1 MARKRS
7 QASHRRRAE
16 KKRYLVFTEGEV
28 TEKQYLE
35 LLQQH
40 IRSKIATFKTI
51 AVGGEPTKVLKSVED
66 MLDKIQHSS
75 KSDKQYDALIL
86 IVDVDQHQR
95 LQEVIQKCSNQQAIY
110 LAVSN
115 PCFEQWLLWHKVNQ
129 TKYMTSAHC
138 VKECS
143 IQKITTKIH
152 LAHNFPIRDYTIAV
166 ERAVA
171 AWKQYRVN
179 DIGPNPSSAMPWF
192 IDLLVSPPN

>member
-1 MARKRS
+1 MARIRS
-7 QASHRRRAE
+7 QASHQRRTE

-40 IRSKIATFKTI
+40 IRSKIATFKTV

-66 MLDKIQHSS
+66 TLDKIQQGS
-75 KSDKQYDALIL
+75 KRDKQYDALIL

-95 LQEVIQKCSNQQAIY
+95 LQEVIQECSSRQAVY
-110 LAVSN
+110 AAVSN
-115 PCFEQWLLWHKVNQ
+115 PCFEQWLLWHKVDK
-129 TKYMTSAHC
+129 TKYMTTAQC
-138 VKECS
+138 VKESS
-143 IQKITTKIH
+143 IEKITTKKH
-152 LAHNFPIRDYTIAV
+152 LAHNFPIQNYTIAV
-166 ERAVA
+166 KRAVT

-192 IDLLVSPPN
+192 IDLLVSP